1 MQYHA
6 ILCNTTQYHA
16 IPCNTIQYYAIL
28 CKTMQ
33 YHASL
38 ITADG
43 AYHCPVGS
51 IMAIFMILLLFGNFK
66 GIFQSIFWIFLISQ
80 QLQYALQ
87 ALMFIYYVPVN
98 RKLIY
103 TSVTFPLFVQE
114 SRRTNICLI
123 ALIVVC
129 CLLPYFY
136 QRLCITL
143 KETCLTLFWYVMIA
157 HCPKLKS

>member
-1 MQYHA
+1 MTQP
-6 ILCNTTQYHA
+6 ICPPFRSGTCNICFWSNHHD
-16 IPCNTIQYYAIL
+16 TIFDFEYCSDGNQSTL
-28 CKTMQ
+28 T
-33 YHASL
+33 ASTPF
-38 ITADG
+38 I
-43 AYHCPVGS
+43 
-51 IMAIFMILLLFGNFK
+51 MILLLFGYFK

-136 QRLCITL
+136 QCLCITL

>member
-1 MQYHA
+1 MTQPICHPFRSGT
-6 ILCNTTQYHA
+6 CNICFWSNHHDIIFDFEYCSDGNQPTLT
-16 IPCNTIQYYAIL
+16 
-28 CKTMQ
+28 
-33 YHASL
+33 ASTPF
-38 ITADG
+38 I
-43 AYHCPVGS
+43 
-51 IMAIFMILLLFGNFK
+51 MILLLFGYFK
-66 GIFQSIFWIFLISQ
+66 GIFQIIFWIFLISQ

-129 CLLPYFY
+129 CLLPYVHLSTSVHHT
-136 QRLCITL
+136 QRDLLDTN
-143 KETCLTLFWYVMIA
+143 
-157 HCPKLKS
+157 HCSDK